1 VQYAGVISAPGKP
14 SLSPIFQQAAFDH
27 LDIAVK
33 YQHWE
38 TDAAGLETRITGLR
52 APTVLG
58 ANVTIPYKEACVP
71 LMDRNDGLVRKVGAL
86 NTIHNVDGELSGYNT
101 DVAGFVGG
109 LRDARFEAKGCT
121 AAIAGAGG
129 AARAVVVALAE
140 HGADSVTVL
149 NRTLERG
156 QRLVAELREHCGDT
170 KLRALSD
177 TRRAWLEAAEEANL
191 LVNCTSLGAAGTPD
205 EERSPVP
212 SDLIRPRTLVYDLVY
227 KPAQTRLLLDARTAG
242 ALAINGLPMLL
253 YQGAASFEIWT
264 GKTAPIEVMRKVL
277 TDAVSE
283 AN

>member
-1 VQYAGVISAPGKP
+1 MQYAGVISAPGKP

-38 TDAAGLETRITGLR
+38 TTADGLETRVTGLR

-71 LMDRNDGLVRKVGAL
+71 LMDRNDRLVRKVGAL
-86 NTIHNVDGELSGYNT
+86 NTIHNVDGELRGYNT
-101 DVAGFVGG
+101 DVAGFMGG
-109 LRDARFEAKGCT
+109 LRDARFEAKGCH
-121 AAIAGAGG
+121 AAVAGAGG

-140 HGADSVTVL
+140 HGAASVTVV

-156 QRLVAELREHCGDT
+156 QRLVADLREHCGDT
-170 KLRALSD
+170 ELRAVPDKRS
-177 TRRAWLEAAEEANL
+177 AWWKAADDADL

-227 KPAQTRLLLDARTAG
+227 KPAQTRLLLDARAAG
-242 ALAINGLPMLL
+242 AQTINGLPMLL

-264 GKTAPIEVMRKVL
+264 GKQAPIEVMRKVL
-277 TDAVSE
+277 TNAVTE
-283 AN
+283 NN